1 MRGMRAAGVLIRDE
15 VRERHRLAELLEADR
30 RGHKDTQGRD
40 PILHPVHRGTLSAMR
55 RTSRTRLRRRTA
67 ADPSALLHQRHRP
80 RIRAAI
86 RPAGEGTMT
95 PVKLAS
101 MRALLF
107 GLLAL
112 SASSLA
118 GTPKTEEATFA
129 AGCFW
134 HVEAAFRKI
143 DGVLEVISGY
153 TGGMLANPNYEQV
166 CSDKTGHAESIQIEF
181 DPSRVSYDR
190 LLDVFWRE
198 HDPTTLNR
206 QGWDVGTQYR
216 SAIFYHSAAQQAA
229 AMASKQRLE
238 KSAKYGTPIVTQILP
253 AGPFYRAEDYHQ
265 RYFEKHPEAELGH
278 ADWPAAAAPTHVDPP
293 VEA

>member
-1 MRGMRAAGVLIRDE
+1 MI
-15 VRERHRLAELLEADR
+15 
-30 RGHKDTQGRD
+30 
-40 PILHPVHRGTLSAMR
+40 
-55 RTSRTRLRRRTA
+55 
-67 ADPSALLHQRHRP
+67 
-80 RIRAAI
+80 
-86 RPAGEGTMT
+86 

-101 MRALLF
+101 LRVLLF

-118 GTPKTEEATFA
+118 GTRKTEEATFA

-143 DGVLEVISGY
+143 DGVLEVTSGY
-153 TGGMLANPNYEQV
+153 TGGTLANPTYEQV
-166 CSDKTGHAESIQIEF
+166 CSDKTGHAESIRIEF

-216 SAIFYHSAAQQAA
+216 SAIFYHSPAQQAA

-238 KSAKYGTPIVTQILP
+238 KSAKYGKPIVTQIVP

-278 ADWPAAAAPTHVDPP
+278 ADWPAAARSREGSDPGGDARGGGDP
-293 VEA
+293 AESAEDGRRHGEARRH